1 MTKEEVNEFA
11 KILTTATTQ
20 TEITYKDDELIVGY
34 FEHDLLLSDEN
45 KWPFVIL
52 PSNEKVTLNGE
63 DMKSIRI
70 YQV

>member
-11 KILTTATTQ
+11 TLLTKADNR

-34 FEHDLLLSDEN
+34 FEHHLLLSDEN

-52 PSNEKVTLNGE
+52 ATNEKITLNGD